1 MKNWAM
7 DLLKY
12 QAFPELANAVRQCK
26 REVIDRWEA
35 MVRELLPAANELTVQ
50 DIRNSLPDTIEQMAA
65 ALEADEPR
73 ATKDLMELANIHGE
87 SRFDQNFNLSE
98 LMIEYSL
105 LRPILIGQTAE
116 QLGREPTVK
125 EVQALN
131 LAVDVSCRRGVITY
145 VNQQKAELHALVEAQ
160 TKYLAFL
167 SHDLRGGLNGVL
179 LMIEVLKRDLVE
191 EPKFARSLEDLDVMR
206 RQILE
211 TVGTMDRFLHAE
223 RFRKGKVQ
231 IRPGDVNLRRLVEEI
246 VAQFAYQAK
255 DKQLELQTEVS
266 EQLRI
271 VSDREL
277 LSMILQNLLGNAIKY
292 SRRERVRV
300 VATSDGPGK
309 AARLSVIDHGPG
321 IAPEKL
327 TQMFQPF
334 NRGETHGQAGTGL
347 GLSIARQAADLL
359 GAKLWAESELGKGS
373 AFHLD
378 LPEQP
383 PTSATL
389 GAATQTPSHR

>member
-12 QAFPELANAVRQCK
+12 QAFPELAEAVRRCK
-26 REVIDRWEA
+26 HSVIDRWEA
-35 MVRELLPAANELTVQ
+35 TVRDVLPAANDFTVQ
-50 DIRNSLPDTIEQMAA
+50 EIRNSLPDTIDQMAA

-73 ATKDLMELANIHGE
+73 ATKDLMEVANIHGE
-87 SRFDQNFNLSE
+87 SRFDQNFNLGE

-105 LRPILIGQTAE
+105 LRPILTGETANCID
-116 QLGREPTVK
+116 RELTVK

-131 LAVDVSCRRGVITY
+131 MAVDVSCRRGVITY

-160 TKYLAFL
+160 TKYLSFL

-179 LMIEVLKRDLVE
+179 LMIEVLKRDLQE
-191 EPKFARSLEDLDVMR
+191 QPKFARSLDDLDVMR
-206 RQILE
+206 RSILE
-211 TVGTMDRFLHAE
+211 TVSTMDRFLHAE

-231 IRPGDVNLRRLVEEI
+231 VKLGDVSLRSLVNEI
-246 VAQFAYQAK
+246 AGQFAYQAN
-255 DKQLELQTEVS
+255 DKQLEIRTEIADG
-266 EQLRI
+266 LRI

-292 SRRERVRV
+292 SRRGAV
-300 VATSDGPGK
+300 VIEANSDGADK
-309 AARLSVIDHGPG
+309 AARISVIDHGPG
-321 IAPEKL
+321 IAHDKL
-327 TQMFQPF
+327 TQMFQAYS
-334 NRGETHGQAGTGL
+334 RGETHGQAGSGL

-373 AFHLD
+373 KFHLD
-378 LPEQP
+378 LPAQP
-383 PTSATL
+383 PT
-389 GAATQTPSHR
+389 PNM

>member
-12 QAFPELANAVRQCK
+12 QAFPELADAVRQCK
-26 REVIDRWEA
+26 QAVIDRWEA
-35 MVRELLPAANELTVQ
+35 MVRDVLPAANELTMQ
-50 DIRNSLPDTIEQMAA
+50 DIRNSLPETIEQMAA

-73 ATKDLMELANIHGE
+73 ATKDLMELGNIHGE
-87 SRFDQNFNLSE
+87 SRFDQNFNLGE

-105 LRPILIGQTAE
+105 LRPILTGQTA
-116 QLGREPTVK
+116 QCINRELTVK

-131 LAVDVSCRRGVITY
+131 MAVDVACRRGVITY
-145 VNQQKAELHALVEAQ
+145 VNQQKAELHALVDAQ
-160 TKYLAFL
+160 TKYLSFL

-179 LMIEVLKRDLVE
+179 LMIEVLKRDLTE
-191 EPKFARSLEDLDVMR
+191 EPKFARSIEDLDVMR

-231 IRPGDVNLRRLVEEI
+231 IKPAEVNLRRLADEI
-246 VAQFAYQAK
+246 AAQFAYQAK
-255 DKQLELQTEVS
+255 DKQLEIKVEA
-266 EQLRI
+266 EAALRI

-292 SRRERVRV
+292 SRRGEVRIHV
-300 VATSDGPGK
+300 TSDGPGK
-309 AARLSVIDHGPG
+309 AARLSVIDQGPG

-327 TQMFQPF
+327 AQMFQPF
-334 NRGETHGQAGTGL
+334 SRGETHGQAGTGL

-373 AFHLD
+373 QFHLD
-378 LPEQP
+378 LPAQP
-383 PTSATL
+383 PTPAT
-389 GAATQTPSHR
+389 

>member
-1 MKNWAM
+1 
-7 DLLKY
+7 
-12 QAFPELANAVRQCK
+12 
-26 REVIDRWEA
+26 
-35 MVRELLPAANELTVQ
+35 
-50 DIRNSLPDTIEQMAA
+50 
-65 ALEADEPR
+65 
-73 ATKDLMELANIHGE
+73 
-87 SRFDQNFNLSE
+87 
-98 LMIEYSL
+98 
-105 LRPILIGQTAE
+105 
-116 QLGREPTVK
+116 
-125 EVQALN
+125 
-131 LAVDVSCRRGVITY
+131 
-145 VNQQKAELHALVEAQ
+145 
-160 TKYLAFL
+160 
-167 SHDLRGGLNGVL
+167 LNGVL

-231 IRPGDVNLRRLVEEI
+231 IKPADVNLRRLVDEI
-246 VAQFAYQAK
+246 GGQFAYHAK
-255 DKQLELQTEVS
+255 DKQLEIRVEAD
-266 EQLRI
+266 EPLRI

-292 SRRERVRV
+292 SRRGEVLVRV
-300 VATSDGPGK
+300 TSDGPGK

-359 GAKLWAESELGKGS
+359 GAKLWAESELGSGS
-373 AFHLD
+373 QFHVD
-378 LPEQP
+378 LPAQP
-383 PTSATL
+383 PTP
-389 GAATQTPSHR
+389 AA